1 MSYVSSVIGRFGGS
15 VALGICSLF
24 WLAAWFSHRTL
35 APPFAALFAALWW
48 PYVALWVV
56 GPAISIVAAR
66 NTRAGR
72 QTYRSALLQ
81 VVLALSAAAV
91 SLLSISLRY
100 IELP

>member
-1 MSYVSSVIGRFGGS
+1 MSYVSSLIGRFGGS
-15 VALGICSLF
+15 VAFGICSMF
-24 WLAAWFSHRTL
+24 WLAAWFSHRTP
-35 APPFAALFAALWW
+35 APPLAGFFAALWW

-72 QTYRSALLQ
+72 QTNRSALLQ
-81 VVLALSAAAV
+81 VVLALTAAAV